1 MTKARRVN
9 RRGFLGSVGSLA
21 AASVAAPDAKEA
33 GARPAGSQGDAP
45 FILEKPRKTPIA
57 RKVDVLV
64 VGGGP
69 AAVGAAL
76 AAGTEGARVLL
87 LERHGMLGS
96 VWTAGLLNPFFD
108 PEKGWLVAT
117 LINRLK
123 QAGAWDDGVLRPKGN
138 PAPVFD
144 VELMKYVLECMMA
157 ESGIEFW
164 YHALVTD
171 AVMEGD
177 RVIGAIVESKSG
189 REAVLGKVV
198 VDCSGDGDLA
208 ARAGVP
214 FQLGREKDG
223 LQQPLTL
230 MFEIDNIERFGNLK
244 ADDLK
249 IHEMYLALRQAISDY
264 KLPIKLPYGPQ
275 RAGTP
280 YLIKV
285 PRPGAAAI
293 QATHVY
299 KINCTDVRELTKA
312 TVDARRQVHEIF
324 MKAMKRIPGMENIR
338 LTVTAPTIGVRE
350 ARHLEGRYRLDLED
364 MLKARRFDD
373 AVTSVNFGIDIHEID
388 PESTY
393 PRLTLPPGVTS
404 SKVPMCD
411 IPYRCLL
418 PKHLSGLLFAGRCL
432 SGSHTTHA
440 AYRVTGTCMATGQA
454 AGLAAAMA
462 AKRNVSPEK
471 IDGSELHAQLVKR
484 GAVFLERKPR
494 NPQDRPSA

>member
-1 MTKARRVN
+1 MTNAKAVN
-9 RRGFLGSVGSLA
+9 RRNFLSRAGSLA
-21 AASVAAPDAKEA
+21 AVSAAAPDAR
-33 GARPAGSQGDAP
+33 GADAP
-45 FILEKPRKTPIA
+45 FILEKPRRTPVA
-57 RKVDVLV
+57 RRADVVV

-76 AAGTEGARVLL
+76 AAASEGARVVL

-117 LINRLK
+117 LIQRVK
-123 QAGAWDDGVLRPKGN
+123 QAGAWDDGVLGSRRT

-144 VELMKYVLECMMA
+144 VEVMKYLLECMMA
-157 ESGIEFW
+157 ESGVEFW

-177 RVIGAIVESKSG
+177 RVAGVIVESKSG
-189 REAVLGKVV
+189 REAVLAKVV
-198 VDCSGDGDLA
+198 IDCSGDGDLA

-230 MFEIDNIERFGNLK
+230 MFEIDNIESFENVKG
-244 ADDLK
+244 DDLR
-249 IHEMYLALRQAISDY
+249 IHLMYQALRQAITGHN
-264 KLPIKLPYGPQ
+264 LPIKLPYGPQ

-299 KINCTDVRELTKA
+299 KINCIDVRELTRA
-312 TVDARRQVHEIF
+312 TVDARRQIHEIF

-338 LTVTAPTIGVRE
+338 LTVTAPAIGVRE

-393 PRLTLPPGVTS
+393 PRLSLPPGIS
-404 SKVPMCD
+404 AGKVPMCD
-411 IPYRCLL
+411 IPYRSLL
-418 PKHLSGLLFAGRCL
+418 PKHLTGLLFAGRCL
-432 SGSHTTHA
+432 SGSHTAHA

-462 AKRNVSPEK
+462 VKRNVSPEK

-484 GAVFLERKPR
+484 GAVFLERKPG
-494 NPQDRPSA
+494 NPQERPTA